1 MGAKGLNM
9 IVSTTNDI
17 TGYKIVRHLGLVRG
31 ITVRSRSVV
40 GNFVGG
46 LQSVFGGKL
55 SVYVDLAET
64 ARQEAFDHMCEH
76 AAQGGANAVIGMRY
90 DANEIM
96 DGITEV
102 LAYGTAVWVEPI

>member
-1 MGAKGLNM
+1 M
-9 IVSTTNDI
+9 IVATNNEVA
-17 TGYKIVRHLGLVRG
+17 GYRIVRHLGLVRG

-46 LQSVFGGKL
+46 IQSIFGGKL
-55 SVYVDLAET
+55 SAYVELAET

-76 AAQGGANAVIGMRY
+76 AAQGGANAVICMRY

>member
-1 MGAKGLNM
+1 MM
-9 IVSTTNDI
+9 VSTTNEI
-17 TGYKIVRHLGLVRG
+17 AGYKTVRHLGLVRG

-46 LQSVFGGKL
+46 IQSFFGGQIGA
-55 SVYVDLAET
+55 YVELAET
-64 ARQEAFDHMCEH
+64 ARQEAFDHMCAH

-90 DANEIM
+90 DANDIM

-102 LAYGTAVWVEPI
+102 LAYGTAVWVEPFGA